1 MSIEYITTSGV
12 TLLLTLIFK
21 GEKLNLELILDN
33 VNVPEIGQYQRSDS
47 PAR

>member
-21 GEKLNLELILDN
+21 GEKLNLELILDSILLDQIFTMSN
-33 VNVPEIGQYQRSDS
+33 KG
-47 PAR
+47 